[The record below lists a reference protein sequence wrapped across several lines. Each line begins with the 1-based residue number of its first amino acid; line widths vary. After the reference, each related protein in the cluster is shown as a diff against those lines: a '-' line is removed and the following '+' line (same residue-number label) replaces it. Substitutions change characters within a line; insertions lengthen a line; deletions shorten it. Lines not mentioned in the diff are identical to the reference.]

1 MIQKLIPWVGGCAA
15 LLTSLSYLPQVRKA
29 WPRGSTK
36 DLSLH
41 MLVVLT
47 SGLLLWIAYGLLKG
61 DWILTLANAVGA
73 TLSGSVL
80 TFKVRD
86 ILRK

>member
-1 MIQKLIPWVGGCAA
+1 MIQSLIPCIGGLAA

-29 WPRGSTK
+29 WPLGSTK

-47 SGLLLWIAYGLLKG
+47 TGPLLWVSYGLLKG
-61 DWILTLANAVGA
+61 DWILFAANGVGA
-73 TLSGSVL
+73 LLAGAVL
-80 TFKVRD
+80 ALNCATS
-86 ILRK
+86 